1 MKKNLLKNMFTS
13 ICVTTF
19 IVMILLVIYELVF
32 DRIFVE
38 NILNNTEQY
47 IQDQGIEDSL
57 KEDLKSFDE
66 ENGVV
71 EYQKKILVI
80 YSKSKEIVCYEI
92 IYALVVSAVIGSIVG
107 YLKVIM
113 ESRQDRKA
121 VLKKVVLGYFAGL
134 AIVAAATGLIDIIAR
149 GGIDF
154 EAMGLYIFVY
164 TIIYT
169 ASFVIK
175 MGRDNKKKNEL
186 NELMKK
192 DK

>member
-32 DRIFVE
+32 DRVFVE
-38 NILNNTEQY
+38 NILNNTESY
-47 IQDQGIEDSL
+47 IQEQGDENAL
-57 KEDLKSFDE
+57 KEDIKSFEE

-71 EYQKKILVI
+71 EYQRKILVI

-92 IYALVVSAVIGSIVG
+92 LYALVVSTIIGSIVG
-107 YLKVIM
+107 YLRTVM
-113 ESRQDRKA
+113 ESRQDKKT
-121 VLKKVVLGYFAGL
+121 VLKKVVLGYFVGL
-134 AIVAAATGLIDIIAR
+134 AIVAAAIGLIDTAR

>member
-134 AIVAAATGLIDIIAR
+134 AIVAAATGLIGIIAR

>member
-92 IYALVVSAVIGSIVG
+92 IYALVLSAVIGSIVG

-134 AIVAAATGLIDIIAR
+134 AIVAAATGLIGIIAR

>member
-92 IYALVVSAVIGSIVG
+92 IYALVLSAVIGSIVG

-134 AIVAAATGLIDIIAR
+134 AIVAAATGLIGIIAR

-175 MGRDNKKKNEL
+175 MWRDNKKKNEL

-192 DK
+192 DN

>member
-134 AIVAAATGLIDIIAR
+134 AIVAAATGLIGIIAR

-164 TIIYT
+164 TILYT

>member
-1 MKKNLLKNMFTS
+1 MKRNLLKNMFTS

-113 ESRQDRKA
+113 ESRQDRNA

-134 AIVAAATGLIDIIAR
+134 AIVAAATGLIGIIAR

>member
-19 IVMILLVIYELVF
+19 IVIILLVIYELVF

-134 AIVAAATGLIDIIAR
+134 AIVAAATGLIGIIAR